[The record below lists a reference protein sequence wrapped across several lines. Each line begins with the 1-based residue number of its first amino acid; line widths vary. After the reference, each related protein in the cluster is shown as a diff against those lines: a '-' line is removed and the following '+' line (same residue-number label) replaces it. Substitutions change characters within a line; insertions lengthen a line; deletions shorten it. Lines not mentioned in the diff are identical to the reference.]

1 MFLNVL
7 AYELRYRF
15 RLVST
20 WVYII
25 LAFIVAFLIAN
36 LAGGAFDGFEIQAGK
51 SGEFTYVNNPLNIST
66 YILMLMYLCTIIFA
80 AIFGSSSVRDF
91 ETGSYELFFTKPVS
105 PRMYFLGRFSGSY
118 LSALAVVISIVLGF
132 AIGFRMPYLS
142 AYKIGPQ
149 LPLAYLHVLCY
160 FAIPNL
166 FVMGVLF
173 FGVGIL
179 TRKVIN
185 SYVAGICVFFAYIL
199 AGMLAGDVEKLTLAA
214 LLDPLGMSTIAAVTR
229 YWTSA
234 KSNSSYLSLQS
245 LIGWNRL
252 IWLSM
257 GSALLIYCLHKFQF
271 VSRLL
276 SGKAKARKESKS
288 IPPQIVPGYI
298 GEVNSKPYSS
308 WRQFCYL
315 VGYEFKN
322 IVFNRSF
329 LVIISGFAL
338 FLIITATQMVGKIYG
353 TQTYPLTSQVLAAL
367 GGNFILFG
375 LIISTFYA
383 GDLLWRDRNLNL
395 HQLYDSS
402 PHHSFVSYFSKLGA
416 IIMMQWMLLGT
427 ILLVGV
433 VVQITK
439 GYFRFEFAQYF
450 FELFVVYFIELVP
463 VTLMLFFFAI
473 VMNNRYTGYIAM
485 IVFYAA
491 LISLG
496 ALKIDHPLLTF
507 NSGGVSYSE
516 MNGYGSFIPRFL
528 IRKAYWL
535 LFCIGFSFVGFKF
548 WNRGTEIDFRAKL
561 KRIRSNGFDKGWKLA
576 TGTFI
581 AFLLLG
587 GYLYYNMNILN
598 EYISPRRWKK
608 MQVQYEKQYRTRLS
622 ALPQPRISDVSLK
635 IDIFPKT
642 RKMDIAGSYWLVNK
656 TTAPIDSLVMSYDDE
671 YIDQKLEF
679 GKTAKLVHRDD
690 LFDVF
695 IYRLATPLA
704 PHDSIKLDFAFR
716 HQPKGIPSEG
726 SGSKVMNNGTFFDN
740 SMMPSFGY
748 KDGYELQDNNE
759 RKKKGLAPK
768 PRMAAITDS
777 TQYRNS
783 YVSTDSDY
791 VRYHVDIS
799 TDADQ
804 IAFAP
809 GDLLNSYTKDGR
821 YHAEYG
827 SSVPILNF
835 LSFVSGRYE
844 KVTDKY
850 QDKLV
855 EVYYDRKHPYNVQ
868 SMLASAKNTLRYCS
882 ENFMPYPHKALRIV
896 EVPYVYFA
904 QSFPALIPFSEN
916 VGFIAKV
923 DPNDNSAVDYP
934 YQVTAHE
941 VGHQWWAHTVIGA
954 NVQGATMFSECFTEY
969 TSMMLIKEK
978 YGVERMRRYLR
989 YTHDNYLSGR
999 SGEYKEEQPLY
1010 LNENQAYLNYNKGTL
1025 VMFAL
1030 QDYLGEKAVN
1040 AALGAFCKDFAY
1052 HSDPFPISTDVLPY
1066 LRQVAPDNRKYL
1078 INDLLES
1085 IILYDNRV
1093 IDAKQSFDTNR
1104 KVYQTTITFSTAK
1117 AKYDGLGNKSP
1128 VKVADV
1134 LDIAIYDDTEEKR
1147 LATKTVEVNGTTQSV
1162 TIESKVKPGKVIL
1175 DPYFKQIDSERKNN
1189 SKSLG

>member
-20 WVYII
+20 WIYII
-25 LAFIVAFLIAN
+25 LAFIAAFLIAN
-36 LAGGAFDGFEIQAGK
+36 LSGGAFDGFEIQAGK

-66 YILMLMYLCTIIFA
+66 FILMMMYLCTIIFA

-91 ETGSYELFFTKPVS
+91 ETGSYELFFTKPVN
-105 PRMYFLGRFSGSY
+105 PKTYFLGRFAGSY

-132 AIGFRMPYLS
+132 AIGFQMPYLS

-149 LPLAYLHVLCY
+149 LPLAYLHVLIY

-173 FGVGIL
+173 FSVGIL

-199 AGMLAGDVEKLTLAA
+199 AGMLAGDAEKLTLAA

-234 KSNSSYLSLQS
+234 QSNSSYLSLNG

-252 IWLSM
+252 IWLSLGVLM
-257 GSALLIYCLHKFQF
+257 LFYGLYKFQF

-276 SGKAKARKESKS
+276 SSKRKTRKETKS
-288 IPPQIVPGYI
+288 LPPQIAPGFI
-298 GEVNSKPYSS
+298 TGITAKPYSS

-315 VGYEFKN
+315 AWYEFKN

-416 IIMMQWMLLGT
+416 IIMMQWMLLLT
-427 ILLVGV
+427 IMVVGV
-433 VVQITK
+433 IVQITK
-439 GYFRFEFAQYF
+439 GYFRFEFGQYF

-463 VTLMLFFFAI
+463 ITLMLFFFAI

-485 IVFYAA
+485 IIFYTL

-528 IRKAYWL
+528 VRKAYWL

-548 WNRGTEIDFRAKL
+548 WNRGTDTGFKAKL
-561 KRIRSNGFDKGWKLA
+561 KRIKDAGFDTGWKLA
-576 TGTFI
+576 ASTFL
-581 AFLLLG
+581 AFILLG
-587 GYLYYNMNILN
+587 GFLFYNMNILN

-608 MQVQYEKQYRTRLS
+608 LQVQYEQQYRNRLQ
-622 ALPQPRISDVSLK
+622 ALPQPRICDVSLK
-635 IDIFPKT
+635 IDIYPKK
-642 RKMDIAGSYWLVNK
+642 RMMDIAGSYWLVNK
-656 TTAPIDSLVMSYDDE
+656 TAMPIDSLVMYYDDE
-671 YIDQKLEF
+671 YLEQKLEF
-679 GKTAKLVHRDD
+679 SKPAKLEHNDK
-690 LFDVF
+690 LFDIF
-695 IYRLATPLA
+695 IYRLANPLA
-704 PHDSIKLDFAFR
+704 PHDSLKLDFAFR
-716 HQPKGIPSEG
+716 HQPKGIKAQG
-726 SGSKVMNNGTFFDN
+726 SGSEVMNNGTFFDN
-740 SMMPSFGY
+740 SIMPSFGY

-791 VRYHVDIS
+791 VRYHVEIS

-835 LSFVSGRYE
+835 MSFVSGRYE

-850 QDKLV
+850 NDKLV
-855 EVYYDRKHPYNVQ
+855 EVYYDHKHPYNVQ

-882 ENFMPYPHKALRIV
+882 QNFMPYPHKALRIV

-923 DPNDNSAVDYP
+923 DPEDNSAVDYP

-989 YTHDNYLSGR
+989 YTHDSYLSGR
-999 SGEYKEEQPLY
+999 SGEYKEEQALY

-1030 QDYLGEKAVN
+1030 QDFLGEKAVN
-1040 AALGAFCKDFAY
+1040 AALSAFCKDFAY
-1052 HSDPFPISTDVLPY
+1052 HSDPFPLSTDVLPY
-1066 LRQVAPDNRKYL
+1066 LKQAAPDSKKYL
-1078 INDLLES
+1078 INDLFETITLH
-1085 IILYDNRV
+1085 DNKL
-1093 IDAKQSFDTNR
+1093 IDAKQSYNPST
-1104 KVYQTTITFSTAK
+1104 KVYQTTVTFSTEK
-1117 AKYDGLGNKSP
+1117 AKYDGLGHKSP

-1134 LDIAIYDDTEEKR
+1134 LDIAIYDAKEEKR
-1147 LATKTVEVNGTTQSV
+1147 LATKTVVVNGSKQSI
-1162 TIESKVKPGKVIL
+1162 TIESKDKPGKVIL
-1175 DPYFKQIDSERKNN
+1175 DPLFKQIDTERKNN
-1189 SKSLG
+1189 SKTLG